1 MKKTAVMIYRAFC
14 MQEISCLTDWL
25 VGLGKPMIVCAADH
39 QPVETEEGF
48 TVLPEFSYDEVNLDE
63 IDCLILPGISE
74 FPEVLKDQRQLDF
87 LARFKERPDILIA
100 SISVS
105 PVLLAAAGLL
115 EGICYCGGFY
125 QEVLDDPPFMEK
137 ENFRFE
143 PIVVEGNI
151 MTAFGGA
158 FREFALAVMEKLGF
172 EVPAEPFG
180 PLAENWTRDKL
191 NFAMESEVEKTYWK
205 NALAMLKR
213 ECPQF
218 FENRG

>member
-1 MKKTAVMIYRAFC
+1 MKQAAIPPEKKSVAIITARGG
-14 MQEISCLTDWL
+14 SRS
-25 VGLGKPMIVCAADH
+25 GHP
-39 QPVETEEGF
+39 ET
-48 TVLPEFSYDEVNLDE
+48 
-63 IDCLILPGISE
+63 
-74 FPEVLKDQRQLDF
+74 
-87 LARFKERPDILIA
+87 

-125 QEVLDDPPFMEK
+125 QEVLDDLPFMEK

-191 NFAMESEVEKTYWK
+191 NFTMESEVEKTYWK